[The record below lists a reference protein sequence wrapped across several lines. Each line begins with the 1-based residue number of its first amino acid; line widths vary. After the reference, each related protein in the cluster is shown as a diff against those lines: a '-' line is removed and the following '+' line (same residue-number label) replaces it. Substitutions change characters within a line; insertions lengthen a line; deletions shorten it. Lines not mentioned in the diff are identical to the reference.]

1 MIAPPPVEELLAQ
14 LAQFAADMAQILVQE
29 GVDWQ
34 WRPGAQEW
42 SLTELAC
49 HLRDVEREVHQPRF
63 RLVLTQVWPFLA
75 GVSADEWAS
84 LRGYAREDGHAALE
98 AFLTARAQTVA
109 MLQGLDTA
117 VWQRQG
123 NHAFLGLTTMH
134 ELLNLVVKHDHS
146 HWLQAQALLQKGAVK
161 RET

>member
-14 LAQFAADMAQILVQE
+14 LAQFATDMATILAQADVN
-29 GVDWQ
+29 WQ
-34 WRPGAQEW
+34 WRPEEQEW

-63 RLVLTQVWPFLA
+63 RLVLTQERPFLP
-75 GVSADEWAS
+75 GVSADEWAEA
-84 LRGYAREDGHAALE
+84 RGYARENGRAALE

-123 NHAFLGLTTMH
+123 NHAFFGLTTMQ
-134 ELLNLVVKHDHS
+134 ELLNLVVKHDQS
-146 HWLQAQALLQKGAVK
+146 HWRQAQALLQGGAAS
-161 RET
+161 RQP